1 VEGPRTRPEVI
12 VCPSRRFLL
21 AADNPNTETPT
32 RAKKVIKKKKS
43 PNHKETPRTPDD
55 VITKTELEM
64 VGVLVFGDNDS
75 AQLALSSTTEGA
87 LEHDETILSPR
98 PIPALSAG
106 THVRSVA
113 FGTCHAAWLMADGGV
128 FTVGDNGNGQC
139 GVSAPAVLKTPQR
152 LESLAAKYQAVQVSC
167 GGAFT
172 AVVTACGQLA
182 TFGANDHGQCGHGP
196 EALLDVRKPKLVKSS
211 VGDISMVACG
221 EAHTLILDLSAA
233 VHSCGNGRFGALGH
247 GDMESVSSPALIRAL
262 VAAPICQV
270 AAGERHSVALTFGG
284 AVLGWGWGRNG
295 ALGLPQASLGG
306 QPVVTVPRPLP
317 TLRRGVMMIAAG
329 GAHTLSLESR
339 DGGTRLLGWGAG
351 GSGGSPTDSFT
362 PVELLCPQGTPASVV
377 GLSAGRSHSLAVLAD
392 GRVLAWGQA
401 HSGQLGLGST
411 VDARSPQLVP
421 LPALPERNLTGNNGV
436 HSVVA
441 GGHSSAVLL
450 RAPCSAEVAIPLAR
464 QPARLAPDMVN
475 LLTASADWTALAALV
490 GAVFSSPALVNA
502 SFADQSGAHPCLHGA
517 TLEQVYVLL
526 LKTFAAAPTVLAA
539 LKDSMKKLIATV
551 STALHDE
558 TKKPPPLQ
566 RSGSSFG
573 SLSLSAPHR
582 AWHLLTPLVVLLQNP
597 LLSHESEA
605 AQLHALAKIIDEGLS
620 AEQRSHLAQILTST
634 PTDIFA
640 ARIVRPTREAL
651 ERALKLRQLASEPS
665 ALEPVVHLTRLL
677 GLAREANL
685 LIRQRAAGATG
696 GDVSAD
702 LCTGG
707 TERTGLSGGIADAEF
722 YSPFLSEHLDLQHD
736 YLTWMQHGPCERGG
750 PDWRSR
756 WSFCSEPWIL
766 TAQAK
771 AQLLH
776 IEAAIQMQQQVHQQ
790 VAMLRAGVRRLQDV
804 DDLALPP
811 KSRRLRSNFSARVT
825 APAASSGPRADA
837 PPPPPPPP
845 DPASPFLILRVRRAF
860 LVDDALDALA
870 HQSRR
875 SLLRPLRVVFEG
887 EPAIDEGGV
896 RKEFFQELMHQLFNV
911 DYGMFEWL
919 DEPRVFWFSR
929 ASVDEAEFFLVGL
942 VLGLAVYNGVIL
954 DLHFPP
960 VLWQRVFNEPVGFA
974 HLPQIQ
980 PDLCRGLSALLAYD
994 GDVESAFCADFSV
1007 TTNALGALQ
1016 VTELVP
1022 NGSEKPV
1029 TNSNRHEYVE
1039 RYAAWWLIDSIRSQ
1053 FEAFQK
1059 GFLLLCD
1066 GVAFSFLTPSE
1077 LEELVCGTPH
1087 LDFQALE
1094 ANARYCDGF
1103 HPNDPTIK
1111 FFWEVVHS
1119 MNISDKR
1126 ALLLFATGCDRAP
1139 VGGLGKLQF
1148 VLQRAGPDAMDLPT
1162 SHTCFNMLSMPAYQS
1177 RAKLRDRLTIAIH
1190 NATGFGLQ

>member
-1 VEGPRTRPEVI
+1 MI
-12 VCPSRRFLL
+12 
-21 AADNPNTETPT
+21 
-32 RAKKVIKKKKS
+32 KKKS

-55 VITKTELEM
+55 LITKTELEM
-64 VGVLVFGDNDS
+64 ADVLVFGDNDS

-87 LEHDETILSPR
+87 LEQNETNLSPL

-106 THVRSVA
+106 TRVRSVA

-128 FTVGDNGNGQC
+128 FTVGDNSNGQC

-152 LESLAAKYQAVQVSC
+152 LESLAANYQAVQVSC
-167 GGAFT
+167 GGSFT

-247 GDMESVSSPALIRAL
+247 GDTESVSSPALIRAL
-262 VAAPICQV
+262 VAAPICQI

-306 QPVVTVPRPLP
+306 QPEVTVPRPLP

-351 GSGGSPTDSFT
+351 GSGGAPSDSFT
-362 PVELLCPQGTPASVV
+362 PVELLCPQGAPASSVV
-377 GLSAGRSHSLAVLAD
+377 GFSAGRAHSLAVLAD

-421 LPALPERNLTGNNGV
+421 LPDAGNNGLQV

-450 RAPCSAEVAIPLAR
+450 RATISEAEVAAPLAR
-464 QPARLAPDMVN
+464 QPARLAPDVVN
-475 LLTASADWTALAALV
+475 SLIASADWTTLATLV
-490 GAVFSSPALVNA
+490 GAVFGSPALVNA
-502 SFADQSGAHPCLHGA
+502 SFADQGGADPGLYGA

-539 LKDSMKKLIATV
+539 LKDSMKKLITTV
-551 STALHDE
+551 SSALHDE
-558 TKKPPPLQ
+558 SKKPPPLQ
-566 RSGSSFG
+566 RSGSSIG
-573 SLSLSAPHR
+573 SLTLSAPHR
-582 AWHLLTPLVVLLQNP
+582 ARHLLTPLVVLLQNP

-620 AEQRSHLAQILTST
+620 AEQRSHLAQILAGT

-651 ERALKLRQLASEPS
+651 ERALKLRQPASEPS
-665 ALEPVVHLTRLL
+665 ALAPVVHLTRLL
-677 GLAREANL
+677 GLAREANH
-685 LIRQRAAGATG
+685 LIRQRAAGVTG
-696 GDVSAD
+696 GDVSGD
-702 LCTGG
+702 MGTGVA
-707 TERTGLSGGIADAEF
+707 ERSTGLSGGIADAEF

-750 PDWRSR
+750 PDWRSH

-776 IEAAIQMQQQVHQQ
+776 IEAAIQMQQQVQQQ

-811 KSRRLRSNFSARVT
+811 KSRRLRASFSASARVM
-825 APAASSGPRADA
+825 APAASSGPLADA

-875 SLLRPLRVVFEG
+875 SLLRPLRVVFDG

-896 RKEFFQELMHQLFNV
+896 RKEFFQELVHQLFNV

-942 VLGLAVYNGVIL
+942 VLGLAIYNGVIL
-954 DLHFPP
+954 DLHFPT

-1007 TTNALGALQ
+1007 TTSALGALQ

-1022 NGSEKPV
+1022 NGSAKPV
-1029 TNSNRHEYVE
+1029 TNANRHEYVE
-1039 RYAAWWLIDSIRSQ
+1039 RYAAWLLVDSIRSQ

-1111 FFWEVVHS
+1111 LFWEVVHS